1 MVLGVK
7 FMQQKN
13 IHWFPGHMQK
23 ATKEISERLKI
34 IDVIIELLDARAPL
48 ASRNDVL
55 LDLTKNKKR
64 LVVLT
69 KCDLA
74 DDKITRLWMEF
85 FKKQGAF
92 VVTLDQSN
100 KKLLESLKDSIEEL
114 GAEKQEKLI
123 KKGMK
128 PQPIRAMIVGIPNVG
143 KSTLINRIAK
153 KRAASVQNTPGHTRA
168 QQWIKVNKDFELLDT
183 PGILPPNYSN
193 PTNAINLALLGS
205 IKETILPLDELGDKL
220 LDFLKENYADFLK
233 ARFQIEF
240 KNDEENYEILT
251 KIAQRRGLITNK
263 EFDIGRANIL
273 VLKEFKDGLIGKISL
288 EKPQC

>member
-1 MVLGVK
+1 
-7 FMQQKN
+7 MQQKN
-13 IHWFPGHMQK
+13 VHWFPGHMQK
-23 ATKEISERLKI
+23 ATKEINERLKI

-48 ASRNDVL
+48 ASRNEVL

-74 DDKITRLWMEF
+74 DEKITRLWLDF
-85 FKKQGAF
+85 FKKQGTF

-100 KKLLESLKDSIEEL
+100 KKLLEILKASIGEL
-114 GAEKQEKLI
+114 GAEKQEKLM

-143 KSTLINRIAK
+143 KSTLINRIAQ
-153 KRAASVQNTPGHTRA
+153 KRAASVQNTPGHTKA

-205 IKETILPLDELGDKL
+205 IKETILPLDELGDNL
-220 LDFLKENYADFLK
+220 LNFLKENYADFLK

-240 KNDEENYEILT
+240 NNDEENYEILT

-263 EFDIGRANIL
+263 EFDVGRANTL
-273 VLKEFKDGLIGKISL
+273 VLKEFKDGLIGRISL
-288 EKPQC
+288 ENPQC

>member
-23 ATKEISERLKI
+23 ATKEIRERLKI

-48 ASRNDVL
+48 ASRNEVL

-74 DDKITRLWMEF
+74 DDKITRLWIEF
-85 FKKQGAF
+85 FKKQGTF

-100 KKLLESLKDSIEEL
+100 KKLLEYLKASIGEL
-114 GAEKQEKLI
+114 GAEKQEKSI

-143 KSTLINRIAK
+143 KSTLINRIAQ
-153 KRAASVQNTPGHTRA
+153 KRAASVQNTPGHTKA

-220 LDFLKENYADFLK
+220 LDFLKENYIDFLK

-240 KNDEENYEILT
+240 KNDETNYEILT
-251 KIAQRRGLITNK
+251 KIAQRRGLLTNK
-263 EFDIGRANIL
+263 VFDIGRANML
-273 VLKEFKDGLIGKISL
+273 VLKEFKEGLIGKISL